1 MPPPPSSAGVPISF
15 ISPGKFPL
23 RARKPKNAPILV
35 IAIRLCP
42 HACPIPGRASYSA
55 NNAIT
60 GPFEFPFIEAVKAV
74 GKSLIL
80 LILISYLINKVS
92 IFLIASNSSHLISG
106 LL

>member
-1 MPPPPSSAGVPISF
+1 M
-15 ISPGKFPL
+15 
-23 RARKPKNAPILV
+23 RAKNPKNAPIFV

-42 HACPIPGRASYSA
+42 QACPIPGRASYSA

-74 GKSLIL
+74 GKSLTL
-80 LILISYLINKVS
+80 LILILYLFNRVS
-92 IFLIASNSSHLISG
+92 IFFTAENSCHLISG